1 MQNGWEQGWDICL
14 LLQVII
20 VVWVDLSL
28 AQGVL
33 NFVQYKFSHLAP
45 KERQTM
51 YELSKMFLLCLNYWK
66 LETPSQFRQR
76 AQKEDAAAYKV
87 DYTRS
92 VYYVVNKCMFVD
104 YIHIDAVTSAIS
116 CTVTRCQDAQ
126 RCYSICQNYIYCDLC
141 YKINNLRF
149 F

>member
-1 MQNGWEQGWDICL
+1 MLCIRKCVSQAKL
-14 LLQVII
+14 SASHLSRR
-20 VVWVDLSL
+20 VVLHSRSVSLSL
-28 AQGVL
+28 SQGVL

-87 DYTRS
+87 DYTRC
-92 VYYVVNKCMFVD
+92 VCE
-104 YIHIDAVTSAIS
+104 
-116 CTVTRCQDAQ
+116 
-126 RCYSICQNYIYCDLC
+126 LC
-141 YKINNLRF
+141 CK
-149 F
+149 

>member
-1 MQNGWEQGWDICL
+1 MQNGWEQGWDIYL

-92 VYYVVNKCMFVD
+92 VYYV
-104 YIHIDAVTSAIS
+104 
-116 CTVTRCQDAQ
+116 
-126 RCYSICQNYIYCDLC
+126 
-141 YKINNLRF
+141 
-149 F
+149 

>member
-1 MQNGWEQGWDICL
+1 M
-14 LLQVII
+14 
-20 VVWVDLSL
+20 
-28 AQGVL
+28 L

-87 DYTRS
+87 DYTRCVFVS
-92 VYYVVNKCMFVD
+92 YIVNECVCVCGL
-104 YIHIDAVTSAIS
+104 YTY
-116 CTVTRCQDAQ
+116 RC
-126 RCYSICQNYIYCDLC
+126 
-141 YKINNLRF
+141 
-149 F
+149 

>member
-1 MQNGWEQGWDICL
+1 MSFIAGYYCCVSL
-14 LLQVII
+14 S
-20 VVWVDLSL
+20 LSL

-104 YIHIDAVTSAIS
+104 YIHIVI
-116 CTVTRCQDAQ
+116 
-126 RCYSICQNYIYCDLC
+126 
-141 YKINNLRF
+141 KIAL
-149 F
+149 